1 MRRRRLF
8 HCLVIALAALVV
20 SSPSY
25 AGMVG
30 TAQVQSNQ
38 VRFDPGSI
46 TTQRA
51 WIREQLVFGG
61 VETGDASMRVA
72 ALTDTQVAQIH
83 QRIEETPAGGNTLV
97 IVILLVII
105 AELMGYLD
113 IFPRWP

>member
-1 MRRRRLF
+1 MRMKRLF
-8 HCLVIALAALVV
+8 HCLVIALAALVI

-25 AGMVG
+25 AAMVG
-30 TAQVQSNQ
+30 TAQIQSNQ
-38 VRFDPGSI
+38 LSIDPGSI

-61 VETGDASMRVA
+61 VEAGDASMRVA
-72 ALTDTQVAQIH
+72 ALTDAQVTQIH
-83 QRIEETPAGGNTLV
+83 QRINEAPAGGNMLV

-105 AELMGYLD
+105 AELMGYTD